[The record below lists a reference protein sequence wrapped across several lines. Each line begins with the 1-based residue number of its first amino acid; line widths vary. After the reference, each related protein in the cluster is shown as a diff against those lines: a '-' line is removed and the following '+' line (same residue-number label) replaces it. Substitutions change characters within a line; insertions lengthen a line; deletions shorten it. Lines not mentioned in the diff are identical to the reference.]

1 MTDDGLVRTL
11 PSAECPRGTPQEPE
25 LRLVRVGSQDVIL
38 VRLEDGTVAG
48 VAGHCPH
55 QGTEL
60 TDASFFD
67 GLLRCPRHL
76 YLYDPR
82 TGENVVPA
90 RDARPENLWKL
101 CPGYLPTYRVE
112 ERDGWIWVAPEP
124 SPPPPGYDPDRERR
138 PPASGWRRAG
148 GAPAHAP
155 EPPPAPVGPI
165 EHPTKTVRVR
175 PGATFELRL
184 PISARPGH
192 VWRVEVTGPAGPG
205 GAAAQEAVTPLKVL
219 SEQYEPGT
227 PPRHRVRLAAKGEGV
242 ATVRCA
248 YARPWD
254 TEPVEVRAYVVRVE
268 AGP

>member
-11 PSAECPRGTPQEPE
+11 PSEECPLGTPQEPE
-25 LRLVRVGSQDVIL
+25 LRLVRVGDHDVML

-55 QGTEL
+55 QGTDL
-60 TDASFFD
+60 GDASFFD

-101 CPGYLPTYRVE
+101 RPGYLPTYRVE

-124 SPPPPGYDPDRERR
+124 SPPPPGYDPERERR
-138 PPASGWRRAG
+138 PPPSGWRRSAD
-148 GAPAHAP
+148 AAEPRP
-155 EPPPAPVGPI
+155 EPPPAAQGPV

-192 VWRVEVTGPAGPG
+192 VWRVEVTP
-205 GAAAQEAVTPLKVL
+205 PLKVL
-219 SEQYEPGT
+219 SEQYDPGT
-227 PPRHRVRLAAKGEGV
+227 ASGHAGGSPPRHRVRLAAKGEGV

-254 TEPVEVRAYVVRVE
+254 TEPAEVRAYVVRVE
-268 AGP
+268 PPERQ

>member
-1 MTDDGLVRTL
+1 MTEDGLVRAL
-11 PSAECPRGTPQEPE
+11 PAEDCPLGTPQEPE
-25 LRLVRVGSQDVIL
+25 LRLVRVDGEEVML

-48 VAGHCPH
+48 VASQCPH

-112 ERDGWIWVAPEP
+112 EHDGWIWVAPRP
-124 SPPPPGYDPDRERR
+124 SPPPPGYDPDLERR
-138 PPASGWRRAG
+138 PPSSGWRRTAD
-148 GAPAHAP
+148 AAD
-155 EPPPAPVGPI
+155 PPPPGGPV
-165 EHPTKTVRVR
+165 EHPTKTLRVR

-184 PISARPGH
+184 PIAPRPGH
-192 VWRVEVTGPAGPG
+192 VWRVEVIPGPAG
-205 GAAAQEAVTPLKVL
+205 PLKVL
-219 SEQYEPGT
+219 SEQYDPGS
-227 PPRHRVRLAAKGEGV
+227 PPRHRVRVAAKGVGV
-242 ATVRCA
+242 ATVRCS

-254 TEPVEVRAYVVRVE
+254 TEPAEVRAYIVRVE
-268 AGP
+268 PA

>member
-1 MTDDGLVRTL
+1 MTDDGLVRAL
-11 PSAECPRGTPQEPE
+11 PSEECPLGTPQEPE
-25 LRLVRVGSQDVIL
+25 LRLVRVGDQEVML

-48 VAGHCPH
+48 VAGRCPH
-55 QGTEL
+55 EATDL

-101 CPGYLPTYRVE
+101 RPGYLPIYQVE
-112 ERDGWIWVAPEP
+112 ERDGWIWVAPQP
-124 SPPPPGYDPDRERR
+124 YPPPPGYDPEREKR
-138 PPASGWRRAG
+138 PPVSDWRRAAD
-148 GAPAHAP
+148 APAPAP
-155 EPPPAPVGPI
+155 EPPPTAAGPV

-184 PISARPGH
+184 PINARPGH
-192 VWRVEVTGPAGPG
+192 VWRVEVTPG
-205 GAAAQEAVTPLKVL
+205 PLKVL
-219 SEQYEPGT
+219 SEQYDPGS
-227 PPRHRVRLAAKGEGV
+227 PPRHRIRLAAKGEGV

-254 TEPVEVRAYVVRVE
+254 TEPVEVRSYVVRVE
-268 AGP
+268 TAEP